1 MLGIVVNL
9 HPFQTVNLL
18 IIIYFIKVI
27 ESRLGGEIVGK
38 QYKFANQDK
47 LMDAETAS
55 NTSLLISEEFISNI
69 DNLALSVIVPTRNE
83 SENVDM
89 LLQSIRQAM
98 LGTNTEVIFVDDSTD
113 NTPSVVN
120 AAIGKF
126 PELHVRLIHRT
137 GEERTGGL
145 GGAVVVGLQA
155 AQAKFACVMDGDLQH
170 PPSLLPVLLKTAI
183 DQQVDLVV
191 ATRRSQASEVSGLNT
206 VRNVISKALDLIARG
221 FFPRQLRGVSD
232 PLTGY
237 FLVRVDSIAINALRP
252 KGFKILLEILVR
264 NPSLK
269 KGEVPFH
276 FGERFAGQSKAS
288 AKEAFKYLSLLWSLR
303 FGENSLRFIG
313 FALVGLSGV
322 VINSLVLYLATD
334 LLQVYYLV
342 SAAIATVVSTLW
354 NFGLTETF
362 VYQGRNAASGRMK
375 RVSWFFLINLVALA
389 LRAPLIYL
397 LTTILG
403 IHYIISNLISLA
415 VLLIARFALADN
427 FIWAQPKPG
436 KAIPVK

>member
-1 MLGIVVNL
+1 METETTTLKTV
-9 HPFQTVNLL
+9 HPSQ
-18 IIIYFIKVI
+18 
-27 ESRLGGEIVGK
+27 EIRTNV
-38 QYKFANQDK
+38 
-47 LMDAETAS
+47 
-55 NTSLLISEEFISNI
+55 

-83 SENVDM
+83 AENVDM
-89 LLQSIRQAM
+89 LLQSIRQAIM
-98 LGTNTEVIFVDDSTD
+98 GTNTEVIFVDDSTD
-113 NTPSVVN
+113 DTPAVVN

-155 AQAKFACVMDGDLQH
+155 AQAEYACVMDGDLQH

-206 VRNVISKALDLIARG
+206 VRNLISKTLDLIARG

-232 PLTGY
+232 PLTGF
-237 FLVRVDSIAINALRP
+237 FLVRVDSIAINSLRP

-303 FGENSLRFIG
+303 FGESSLRFMG

-322 VINSLVLYLATD
+322 FINSLVLYLATD

-342 SAAIATVVSTLW
+342 SAAIATVVSTIW
-354 NFGLTETF
+354 NFGLTESF
-362 VYQGRNAASGRMK
+362 VYQGNSGPTGRLK
-375 RVSWFFLINLVALA
+375 RIGWFFVINMVALA

-397 LTTILG
+397 LTSVLG
-403 IHYIISNLISLA
+403 IYYIISNLVSLA

-436 KAIPVK
+436 KPIAVK